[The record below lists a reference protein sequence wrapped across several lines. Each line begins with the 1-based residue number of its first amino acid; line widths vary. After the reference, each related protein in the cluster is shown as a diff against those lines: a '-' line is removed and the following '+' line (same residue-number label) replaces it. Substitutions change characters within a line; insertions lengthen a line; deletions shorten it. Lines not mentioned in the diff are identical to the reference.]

1 MTLFFA
7 SVLITEQISFNKSI
21 IEETESISRNTNN
34 IAEAA
39 ERNAFISLS
48 IKQRNADLRRSDLN
62 LMEELRKYRKSDE
75 MRSKEEIRSRRKTKS
90 F

>member
-1 MTLFFA
+1 M
-7 SVLITEQISFNKSI
+7 LIKEKISCNKSI
-21 IEETESISRNTNN
+21 IEETESISRNTSN
-34 IAEAA
+34 ITEAA

-48 IKQRNADLRRSDLN
+48 MKQRNSDLRRKDLN
-62 LMEELRKYRKSDE
+62 FIEELRKYRKSDE